1 MGDRKEDDD
10 KVSKLRDSDGGGG
23 GRDDDV
29 DNDKNFLAKYK
40 NVCAVKD

>member
-23 GRDDDV
+23 DDDV